1 MMQSILG
8 GNWDKQRYKLG
19 EIEFVK
25 FLYHFKLLP
34 PIVATNNLNSTEFDS
49 IIAIAQDISSVPFDV
64 LKKPLNSYLSLDESA
79 EKGVFMVSCDD
90 VPAKKVIF
98 SGTGKLE
105 NDWDDVR

>member
-1 MMQSILG
+1 M
-8 GNWDKQRYKLG
+8 
-19 EIEFVK
+19 V
-25 FLYHFKLLP
+25 
-34 PIVATNNLNSTEFDS
+34 TNNLNSTEFDS
-49 IIAIAQDISSVPFDV
+49 IIVIAQDIISVPFDV
-64 LKKPLNSYLSLDESA
+64 LKKTLNSYLSLDESA

>member
-1 MMQSILG
+1 MVTK
-8 GNWDKQRYKLG
+8 D
-19 EIEFVK
+19 
-25 FLYHFKLLP
+25 
-34 PIVATNNLNSTEFDS
+34 LNSTEFDA

-79 EKGVFMVSCDD
+79 EKGVFMVLCDD
-90 VPAKKVIF
+90 LPAKKIIF